1 MKIETIQPDSTTLP
15 DLPEL
20 PQLRGVFVTATD
32 TEVGKT
38 FIAGGI
44 CRSLRNAGI
53 VAEPFKPVA
62 SGCPK
67 IRGSRY
73 SEDAAFLAHMAD
85 TDRPMDEIV
94 PVRLGPALA
103 PNVAARF
110 SRTTI
115 DLPAIFDAY
124 RRLDGSDAVVVEG
137 VGGLLCPLTDEF
149 SVLDFAV
156 ATGLPM
162 VIVARP
168 NLGTINH
175 TLLTIR
181 AAQAAGIDVV
191 GVIVNR
197 YEIDPKLSDE
207 EAVQK
212 GDAVLAMHTNPGEI
226 RVLGGVPLLALV
238 PDDPASSV
246 ADGTLGRDAQFAI
259 DTVDWPSILT
269 R

>member
-1 MKIETIQPDSTTLP
+1 MTITTLHPGLP
-15 DLPEL
+15 DL

-38 FIAGGI
+38 LIAGGV
-44 CRSLRNAGI
+44 CRSLRRGGV

-62 SGCPK
+62 SGCPRS
-67 IRGSRY
+67 RGERY
-73 SEDAAFLAHMAD
+73 SEDAAFLAKMSD
-85 TDRPMDEIV
+85 TDRPLSEIV

-110 SRTTI
+110 SRQTI
-115 DLPAIFDAY
+115 DMATIYDAY

-137 VGGLLCPLTDEF
+137 VGGLLCPITDDY

-156 ATGLPM
+156 ATGLGM

-168 NLGTINH
+168 DLGTINH

-181 AAQAAGIDVV
+181 AAQAAGIEVL

-197 YEIDPKLSDE
+197 YQIDPKLTDE
-207 EAVQK
+207 QAVQK

-226 RVLGGVPLLALV
+226 KVLGGVPVLALV
-238 PDDPASSV
+238 PEDPASSV
-246 ADGTLGRDAQFAI
+246 AKGTLGRDAQFAI
-259 DTVDWPSILT
+259 DTVDWTILIG